1 MTDYYNSKYTVER
14 GNQYKDLMIL
24 FSMQIEE
31 NYETEYQKEYMMFL
45 KDSSKK
51 NRVYKNMK

>member
-24 FSMQIEE
+24 FFSMQIEE

-45 KDSSKK
+45 KASSLKK
-51 NRVYKNMK
+51 

>member
-51 NRVYKNMK
+51 K